1 MVSGDRDIPGEL
13 TIKRELPSLCRDYKF
28 SASIKLKVEA
38 LCRNASLKRE
48 TIGTY
53 NKKTSRGQVGGLVQK
68 IRKVAVV
75 ITNIVT
81 GTTSL
86 SRTKGSSLDPTA
98 LARATQTALFRA
110 TNKEI

>member
-13 TIKRELPSLCRDYKF
+13 TIKRELPSV
-28 SASIKLKVEA
+28 KLKVEA
-38 LCRNASLKRE
+38 LCRNAGLKRE

-81 GTTSL
+81 GRTSL
-86 SRTKGSSLDPTA
+86 SRTKGRCLDPTA

-110 TNKEI
+110 TKKRFDWVCCK